1 MIPYGK
7 QNINQNDIEAVIE
20 ILKSDFLTQGPSI
33 EKFENAVAKYCG
45 VEYAI
50 AVSNATA
57 ALHIS
62 CIALGLT
69 KGKILWTSPNSF
81 VASANCGLYCG
92 AEVDF
97 VDIDPYTYNLS
108 ISELEIKLEKAKKK
122 GKLPHIIVPVHFS
135 GQSCDMEL
143 IYELSKHYGFQ
154 IIEDASHAIGGKYR
168 NQPIGNCKFSDLT
181 VFSFH
186 PVKIITTGE
195 GGMITTNN
203 KNLYEKLIRLRS
215 HGITRNPNF
224 MSHEPDGPWYY
235 QQIEL
240 GYNYRMT
247 DIQAA
252 LGWSQLQRL
261 NEFVEKRNQLAIHYN
276 NLLEDLPLTLP
287 KIELFN
293 FSSFHL
299 YVVRLKT
306 QESSKTHKEV
316 FEELRKNGIGVQLH
330 YIPIHTQPYYQ
341 EIGFQK
347 GDFPESEK
355 YYREAISL
363 PMYFDL
369 SLNEQ
374 IKLTSKIKEI
384 LSK

>member
-33 EKFENAVAKYCG
+33 EKFENAIAKYCG

-62 CIALGLT
+62 CLALGLT

-92 AEVDF
+92 GEVDF

-122 GKLPHIIVPVHFS
+122 GKLPYIIVPVHFS

-143 IYELSKHYGFQ
+143 IYELSKHYGFK
-154 IIEDASHAIGGKYR
+154 IIEDASHAIGGKYK

-224 MSHEPDGPWYY
+224 MSHDPDGPWYY

-240 GYNYRMT
+240 GYNYRIT

-306 QESSKTHKEV
+306 LESSKTHKEV